1 MPAAISVKL
10 TLATTAPPSAVWAAL
25 EAAPRWREVLD
36 NLSSARIE
44 PDGVLRAGAVMRSFA
59 KPDSEAADMA
69 YRVVEARRPRHLAI
83 EAEVGHYRSRAVYAI
98 EKSEDGA
105 QVTLTAEIVPTR
117 GIDRL
122 VVFFARR
129 RYIGKFHAGMLK
141 RARAMLTLAE
151 RIAQEQDD

>member
-1 MPAAISVKL
+1 MISVTL
-10 TLATTAPPSAVWAAL
+10 TLATTAPPNAVWAAL
-25 EAAPRWREVLD
+25 EAAPRWREVLTD
-36 NLSSARIE
+36 LTSARIE

-83 EAEVGHYRSRAVYAI
+83 EAEVGNYRSRAVYAI
-98 EKSEDGA
+98 EKNPDGA
-105 QVTLTAEIVPTR
+105 KVTLTAEIVPMR

-122 VVFFARR
+122 IVFFARR
-129 RYIGKFHAGMLK
+129 RYIGKFRAGMLK
-141 RARAMLTLAE
+141 RARALLTLAE

>member
-1 MPAAISVKL
+1 PTAFGTAASPHFAFAPCGLQRGGRRSPTASLTHMPAAISVKL
-10 TLATTAPPSAVWAAL
+10 TLATTARPAAVWAAL
-25 EAAPRWREVLD
+25 EAAPRWREVLTD
-36 NLSSARIE
+36 LTSARIE

-83 EAEVGHYRSRAVYAI
+83 EAGVGNYRSRAVYAI

-122 VVFFARR
+122 VV
-129 RYIGKFHAGMLK
+129 
-141 RARAMLTLAE
+141 
-151 RIAQEQDD
+151 